1 MLQCG
6 SAGETCGNTC
16 LTHKSV
22 YMKVQGEDAPTS
34 WAPCQAT
41 TVGPVPADNVFY
53 PGESVD
59 ASFTLVANHGGAVKF
74 FVCPDG
80 SDSLECFRKHPVHI
94 EERGSPKTDGTWG
107 KATGGGCCTNP
118 QKTPVRITMPNDI
131 NCTKCTLLWEWHN
144 TKQKS
149 VPGDVNGAAAC
160 GEGSVFHNCAD
171 ISILAPPAPPPDV
184 PPAPSPYPPYVPS
197 PPYTPAPPPP
207 PPPASNPWNLMA
219 WPNGDAMCMDV
230 AGGQLVNGATVQIW
244 NCNGLASQQWRF
256 ENWMIKLKDQEKCL
270 DVPGGNIQA
279 GQRLQIWDCNGMAAQ
294 QWGYDTDSRSV
305 YASASESDASLCLD
319 IEGGSSTPGTSV
331 WIWNC
336 DHQLSQQQW
345 YVPPSFG
352 SFNIQNLMQG
362 SFLCLDLLG
371 QYTFNGNAV
380 GAWECNGFEGQS
392 WVFETETGNIKWA
405 KDQSKC
411 VDVPGGNY
419 KAGQELWIWDCNGGD
434 SQKFGYDAD
443 MKTVYASASADA
455 NMCIDVPRDEKAGAS
470 VWLWDCNGQSQQTWE
485 VPNSY
490 AWVARDQQV

>member
-1 MLQCG
+1 
-6 SAGETCGNTC
+6 
-16 LTHKSV
+16 
-22 YMKVQGEDAPTS
+22 
-34 WAPCQAT
+34 
-41 TVGPVPADNVFY
+41 
-53 PGESVD
+53 
-59 ASFTLVANHGGAVKF
+59 
-74 FVCPDG
+74 
-80 SDSLECFRKHPVHI
+80 
-94 EERGSPKTDGTWG
+94 
-107 KATGGGCCTNP
+107 
-118 QKTPVRITMPNDI
+118 
-131 NCTKCTLLWEWHN
+131 
-144 TKQKS
+144 
-149 VPGDVNGAAAC
+149 
-160 GEGSVFHNCAD
+160 
-171 ISILAPPAPPPDV
+171 
-184 PPAPSPYPPYVPS
+184 
-197 PPYTPAPPPP
+197 
-207 PPPASNPWNLMA
+207 
-219 WPNGDAMCMDV
+219 
-230 AGGQLVNGATVQIW
+230 
-244 NCNGLASQQWRF
+244 
-256 ENWMIKLKDQEKCL
+256 MIKLKDQEKCL